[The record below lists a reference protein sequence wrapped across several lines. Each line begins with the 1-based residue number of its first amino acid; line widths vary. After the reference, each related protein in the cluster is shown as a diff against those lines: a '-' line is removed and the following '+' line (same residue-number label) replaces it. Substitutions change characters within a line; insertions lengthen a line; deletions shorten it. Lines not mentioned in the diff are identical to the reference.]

1 MPENWGWAGKYHF
14 EIKDC
19 FMTLPNTAD
28 IVIIGGG
35 VMGASTLYHLA
46 ARGQKNVILLEK
58 DEFFGQG
65 ATGRCAGGVRY
76 QFSTEINVRLSLES
90 LPMLERFKEEIGQEI
105 DYRQCGY
112 LIVCTDEEDAVTFK
126 RNVEM
131 QNSLG
136 VGTQWLEGE
145 EVRARIPLFRFED
158 AIGATFN
165 QKDGLVDPNSV
176 VSGYISAAARLGGKS
191 FNNVEVTGI
200 KVDAGHV
207 NGVETDKGY
216 IPTPLVVNAAGPWAG
231 LVGEMAGVEIPITSL
246 RRQMFT
252 TTPLPGIP
260 NDLPFV
266 IDFAQSLYF
275 HREGDGLLIGMSN
288 PAEKHGFDQNVDE
301 EFELANLDAA
311 IARLPLVEKAGMIS
325 HWAGLYEVTP
335 DAHPFFGKTPVEG
348 FLVVGG
354 FSGHG
359 FMHGP
364 VSGKLM
370 SELILDGEFK
380 TLDISMLDLARF
392 KEDRL
397 IQEYNVV

>member
-1 MPENWGWAGKYHF
+1 
-14 EIKDC
+14 
-19 FMTLPNTAD
+19 MTLPNTAD
-28 IVIIGGG
+28 IVVIGGG

-46 ARGQKNVILLEK
+46 ARGQKNVVLLEK

-90 LPMLERFKEEIGQEI
+90 LPMLERFKDEIGQEI

-112 LIVCTDEEDAVTFK
+112 LIVCTNEEDAATFK
-126 RNVEM
+126 HNVEM
-131 QNSLG
+131 QNGLG
-136 VGTQWLEGE
+136 VGTEWLDGD
-145 EVRARIPLFRFED
+145 EVRARIPLFRFDD

-176 VSGYISAAARLGGKS
+176 VAGYISAASKLGGQS

-200 KVDAGHV
+200 KVDGGRV
-207 NGVETDKGY
+207 NAVETNKGT
-216 IPTPLVVNAAGPWAG
+216 IATSLVVNAAGPWSG
-231 LVGEMAGVEIPITSL
+231 LIGAMAGVDIPITSL

-252 TTPLPGIP
+252 TTPLSEVPA
-260 NDLPFV
+260 DVPFV

-301 EFELANLDAA
+301 AFELVNLEAS
-311 IARLPLVEKAGMIS
+311 IARLPLVEKAGMVS

-335 DAHPFFGKTPVEG
+335 DAHPFFGKTQVDG
-348 FLVVGG
+348 FLAVGG

-364 VSGKLM
+364 ISGKLM
-370 SELILDGEFK
+370 SELIMDGAFK
-380 TLDISMLDLARF
+380 TLDVSMLDLARF

-397 IQEYNVV
+397 IREYNVV

>member
-1 MPENWGWAGKYHF
+1 MA
-14 EIKDC
+14 
-19 FMTLPNTAD
+19 LPTTAD

-46 ARGQKNVILLEK
+46 SRGQKNVLLLEK

-105 DYRQCGY
+105 DYRHCGY
-112 LIVCTDEEDAVTFK
+112 LIVCTDEKDAATFK
-126 RNVEM
+126 RNVDL
-131 QNSLG
+131 QHSLG
-136 VGTQWLEGE
+136 VETEWLDGD
-145 EVRARIPLFRFED
+145 EVRKRLPLFNFED
-158 AIGATFN
+158 AIAATFN

-176 VSGYISAAARLGGKS
+176 VGGYIGAASKLGGS
-191 FNNVEVTGI
+191 AFNNVEVTGI
-200 KVDAGHV
+200 KVENGRV
-207 NGVETDKGY
+207 SGVETNKGF
-216 IPTPLVVNAAGPWAG
+216 IAAPLVVNAAGPWAG
-231 LVGEMAGVEIPITSL
+231 LVGEMAGVKIPITSL

-252 TTPLPGIP
+252 TTPLPEISA
-260 NDLPFV
+260 DFPFV

-288 PAEKHGFDQNVDE
+288 QNEKHGFDQNVDE
-301 EFELANLDAA
+301 DFELVNLEAG
-311 IARLPLVEKAGMIS
+311 IARLPIVEKAGMVS

-335 DAHPFFGKTPVEG
+335 DAHPFFGKTPVDG
-348 FLVVGG
+348 FLGVGG

-364 VSGKLM
+364 ISGKLM
-370 SELILDGEFK
+370 TEFILDGEFK
-380 TLDISMLDLARF
+380 TLDVSMLDLARF
-392 KEDRL
+392 EEDRL
-397 IQEYNVV
+397 IKEYNVV